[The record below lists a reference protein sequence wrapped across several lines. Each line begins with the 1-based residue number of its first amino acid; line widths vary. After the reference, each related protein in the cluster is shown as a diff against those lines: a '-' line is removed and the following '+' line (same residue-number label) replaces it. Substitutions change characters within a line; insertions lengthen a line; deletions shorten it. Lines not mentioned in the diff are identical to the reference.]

1 MSIALALVCGI
12 VIGLVLGALGGGGSI
27 LAVPALVYVLGE
39 SARDATTTSLVVI
52 GISSAIGAISYH
64 RERQVRWRVGL
75 TFGLVGIAASFAGTA
90 LNQNVD
96 QGVLLACFAA
106 VMAIA
111 ATAMIGKS
119 WTGRR
124 SKLPRASREQ
134 PWSAPRGSTAGAATL
149 TAPAPSVTRSGRG
162 RALVGIQVVSAALLV
177 GFLTGFLG
185 VGGGFVVV
193 PALVMILG
201 FPMPVAT
208 ATSLLIIALN
218 SSVSLGIHASS
229 HPQFD
234 WAIIVPFTAATIIA
248 SLVGKKVASRLSGGV
263 LTFSFAIV
271 LLLVAV
277 GIGIEVAAPHIGLT

>member
-12 VIGLVLGALGGGGSI
+12 VIGLVLGAMGGGGSI

-75 TFGLVGIAASFAGTA
+75 TFGVVGIAASFAGTS
-90 LNQNVD
+90 LNRNVD

-106 VMAIA
+106 VMAVS

-124 SKLPRASREQ
+124 SRLPRTSSEQ
-134 PWSAPRGSTAGAATL
+134 PWSAPRGSTAGVATL
-149 TAPAPSVTRSGRG
+149 IAPAPSVTCSGRG
-162 RALVGIQVVSAALLV
+162 RVLVGIQVVSAALLV
-177 GFLTGFLG
+177 GFLAGFLG